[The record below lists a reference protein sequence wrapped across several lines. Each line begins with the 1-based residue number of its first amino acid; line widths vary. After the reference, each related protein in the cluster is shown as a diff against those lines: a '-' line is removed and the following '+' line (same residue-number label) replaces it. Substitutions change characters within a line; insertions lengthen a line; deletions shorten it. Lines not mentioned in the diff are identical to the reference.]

1 MGSLM
6 LLFLLVVLIFQG
18 YLKNAYYNYLLDET
32 WETESAVLSA
42 ASNSF
47 DSMLE
52 QALQVC
58 GQMATDKE
66 LYTFVNRMVEADQE
80 SFIRSRCWRPLCR
93 ELPMY

>member
-32 WETESAVLSA
+32 WKTESTVLSV

-47 DSMLE
+47 D
-52 QALQVC
+52 VC
-58 GQMATDKE
+58 W
-66 LYTFVNRMVEADQE
+66 NR
-80 SFIRSRCWRPLCR
+80 RCRFAARWQRTGSCII
-93 ELPMY
+93 M